1 MSVLAQPGRAR
12 SPARTWLADLA
23 PVAMIG
29 LYAGAVSAAAARAGE
44 LERIAWTMYLPYAGP
59 ATACLLAIMLAAASL
74 RACRLNPGLPLAVAL
89 PTELEQRGV
98 QARSFIRSLP
108 LLAALPVFL
117 SLFSSYKALIPELHP
132 FAWDLQLAE
141 WDRSL
146 HLGLDPWRYLA
157 PLLQAPVAVKA
168 LDLLYHPVW
177 SLLIFGMWT
186 WMALDRSR
194 PIVRMQLLLSLP
206 ATWILAGS
214 VAATVFSSAGP
225 CYFGEV
231 GGEADRFGPLLDRL
245 AAIHR
250 EWPLMSHMAQEALWA
265 RHVSGGSGFGSGI
278 SAMPSVHVASA
289 FLLVL
294 LARHHGPGLLAPA
307 AAYFAAILAGS
318 VLLGW
323 HYALDSY
330 AGAALAWATWA
341 VCGAVARKIA

>member
-1 MSVLAQPGRAR
+1 MFVLAQSQETRSLARA
-12 SPARTWLADLA
+12 WLADLA

-29 LYAGAVSAAAARAGE
+29 LYAGAVWGAAAKAGE
-44 LERIAWTMYLPYAGP
+44 LERIAWTMYFPYAGP

-74 RACRLNPGLPLAVAL
+74 RACRVHPSLPLGVAL
-89 PTELEQRGV
+89 PAELAQRGV
-98 QARSFIRSLP
+98 EVASFIRSLP

-117 SLFSSYKALIPELHP
+117 SLFSSYKALIPELHA
-132 FAWDLQLAE
+132 FSWDLQLAE

-146 HLGLDPWRYLA
+146 HFGIDPWRYLA
-157 PLLQAPVAVKA
+157 PALVAPVAVKA

-186 WMALDRSR
+186 WMALDRSK
-194 PIVRMQLLLSLP
+194 PIVRVQLLLSLP

-214 VAATVFSSAGP
+214 VAATLFSSAGP
-225 CYFGEV
+225 CYFVEV

-245 AAIHR
+245 AAIHG
-250 EWPLMSHMAQEALWA
+250 EWPLMSHMAQGALWE
-265 RHVSGGSGFGSGI
+265 RHVSRGSGFGSGI

-289 FLLVL
+289 FVLVL
-294 LARHHGPGLLAPA
+294 LARHYGPRVLAPA

-330 AGAALAWATWA
+330 AGAALAWAMWA
-341 VCGAVARKIA
+341 LCGAVARRLA